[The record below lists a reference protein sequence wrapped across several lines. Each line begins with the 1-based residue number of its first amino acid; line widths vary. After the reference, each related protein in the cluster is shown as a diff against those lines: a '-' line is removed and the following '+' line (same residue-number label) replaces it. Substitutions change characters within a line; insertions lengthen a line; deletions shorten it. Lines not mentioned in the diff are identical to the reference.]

1 MTQYAQESALNAA
14 GRFGRFSYLAWNCLL
29 AIVASIILGIFIAI
43 FPNNFRELG
52 NRQLRWRHD
61 FYRPDLCCAHVLHFC
76 IYYSSP
82 T

>member
-43 FPNNFRELG
+43 FPNNL
-52 NRQLRWRHD
+52 
-61 FYRPDLCCAHVLHFC
+61 
-76 IYYSSP
+76 SSI
-82 T
+82 